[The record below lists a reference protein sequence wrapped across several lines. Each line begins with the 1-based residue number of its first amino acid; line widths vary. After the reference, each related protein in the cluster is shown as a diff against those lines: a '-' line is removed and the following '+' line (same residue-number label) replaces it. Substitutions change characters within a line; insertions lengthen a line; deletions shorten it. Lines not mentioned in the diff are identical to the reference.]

1 MPITCTMVPA
11 ARLRRI
17 RLPGTVSALRATSRA
32 TSPAARSDRP
42 VPQVPRTCPQT
53 SAATQ
58 DSSR

>member
-17 RLPGTVSALRATSRA
+17 RLPGTVSALRA

>member
-17 RLPGTVSALRATSRA
+17 RLPGTVSALRA

-58 DSSR
+58 DSSH